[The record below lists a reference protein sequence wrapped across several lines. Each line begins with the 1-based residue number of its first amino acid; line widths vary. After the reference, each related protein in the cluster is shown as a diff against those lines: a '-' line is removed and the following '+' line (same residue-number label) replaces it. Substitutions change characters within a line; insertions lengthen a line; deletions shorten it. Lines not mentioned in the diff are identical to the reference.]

1 MATTREIAEQAGV
14 SNTTV
19 SRVLNNNPSVNAE
32 LRERVLDA
40 ANRMRYVASGGKRD
54 SMDLAMVYVGDV
66 SAGLLLNSPFDIAL
80 LRGMAVKMQEHDY
93 NLMIVDARRSKRND
107 ETYTHFFHRK
117 GIRGAILRTMS
128 QSRETCEA
136 IMEEG
141 FPAIVVAERFDSP
154 IANYVDNNSRKASYE
169 GVSHLLEF
177 GHKRIAFCT
186 NDLEDN
192 DHADRLQAYMQAHKE
207 RGIEVDSK
215 LIIRTPASRD
225 NGAKVLRRLMALVD
239 RPSAVFIADPPLA
252 LGAFA
257 EATKLGV
264 SIPEQLSILG
274 VDDSEERFDTYP
286 NMASICQDTK
296 QLGVVATEALIKLI
310 RDPDAV
316 PLQHNLDAWLELH
329 PSIGPP
335 ASS

>member
-1 MATTREIAEQAGV
+1 M
-14 SNTTV
+14 
-19 SRVLNNNPSVNAE
+19 
-32 LRERVLDA
+32 LDT

-54 SMDLAMVYVGDV
+54 SMDLAMVYIGDV

-80 LRGMAVKMQEHDY
+80 LRGMSVKMQEHDY
-93 NLMIVDARRSKRND
+93 NLMIVDARRSKRSD

-141 FPAIVVAERFDSP
+141 FPAVVVAERFESP
-154 IANYVDNNSRKASYE
+154 IVNYVDSNSRKASFE

-177 GHKRIAFCT
+177 GHRRIAFCM

-192 DHADRLQAYMQAHKE
+192 DHTDRLQAFMQAHEE
-207 RGIEVDSK
+207 RGLKVDTN
-215 LIIRTPASRD
+215 LIIRTPASRE
-225 NGAKVLRRLMALVD
+225 NGSKLLRRLMALVD
-239 RPSAVFIADPPLA
+239 RPTAVFVADPPLA
-252 LGAFA
+252 MGAFA

-264 SIPEQLSILG
+264 SVPEELSILG
-274 VDDSEERFDTYP
+274 MDDAEERFDTAP
-286 NMASICQDTK
+286 NMAAVCQDTK
-296 QLGVVATEALIKLI
+296 QIGITATEALIELI
-310 RDPDAV
+310 RDADAV
-316 PLQHNLDAWLELH
+316 PIQHDLDAWLELH

-335 ASS
+335 PA

>member
-1 MATTREIAEQAGV
+1 MATTREIAERAGV

-19 SRVLNNNPSVNAE
+19 SRVLNNNPSVDPE
-32 LRERVLDA
+32 IRERVLGT
-40 ANRMRYVASGGKRD
+40 ANRMRYVASGGRKD

-80 LRGMAVKMQEHDY
+80 LRGMSVRMQEHDY
-93 NLMIVDARRSKRND
+93 NLMIVDARRSKRSD
-107 ETYTHFFHRK
+107 ETYTQFFHRK

-128 QSRETCEA
+128 QSREICEE

-154 IANYVDNNSRKASYE
+154 VVNYVDSNSRKASFE

-177 GHKRIAFCT
+177 GHRRIAFCM

-192 DHADRLQAYMQAHKE
+192 DHTDRYQAYLQAHQE
-207 RGIEVDSK
+207 RGVKVDSN
-215 LIIRTPASRD
+215 LVIRTPASRE
-225 NGAKVLRRLMALVD
+225 NGAKLLRRLMALVD
-239 RPSAVFIADPPLA
+239 RPTAVFVADPPLA
-252 LGAFA
+252 MGAFA

-264 SIPEQLSILG
+264 SLPEQLSILG
-274 VDDSEERFDTYP
+274 VDDAEERFDTAP
-286 NMASICQDTK
+286 NMAAVCQDTK
-296 QLGVVATEALIKLI
+296 QVGVVATESLIELI
-310 RDPDAV
+310 RDADAV
-316 PLQHNLDAWLELH
+316 PVQHDLDAWLELH

-335 ASS
+335 GK

>member
-40 ANRMRYVASGGKRD
+40 ANRMRYVASAGKRD
-54 SMDLAMVYVGDV
+54 NMDLAMVYVGDV
-66 SAGLLLNSPFDIAL
+66 SAGLLLNSPFDVAL
-80 LRGMAVKMQEHDY
+80 LQGMSVKMQDYDY
-93 NLMIVDARRSKRND
+93 NLMIVDARRSKRSD

-141 FPAIVVAERFDSP
+141 FPAVVVAERFDTP
-154 IANYVDNNSRKASYE
+154 YVNFVDSNSRKASFE

-177 GHKRIAFCT
+177 GHRRIAFCM

-192 DHADRLQAYMQAHKE
+192 DHLDRYESFVQAHKE
-207 RGIEVDSK
+207 RGIEIDSN
-215 LIIRTPASRD
+215 LVIRMPASRE
-225 NGAKVLRRLMALVD
+225 NGGKLLRRLMALVD
-239 RPSAVFIADPPLA
+239 RPTAVFVADPPLA
-252 LGAFA
+252 MGAFA
-257 EATKLGV
+257 EAAKLGV
-264 SIPEQLSILG
+264 RVPEQLSILG
-274 VDDSEERFDTYP
+274 VDDAEERFDTSP
-286 NMASICQDTK
+286 NMAAVCQNTK
-296 QLGVVATEALIKLI
+296 QIGVIASEALLKLI
-310 RDPDAV
+310 QDPDAV
-316 PLQHNLDAWLELH
+316 PIQHNLDAWLELH

-335 ASS
+335 SA